1 MRNGAVRGCQAGSQ
15 ASHRKVGRIC
25 CNLTRLPW
33 CFKHMRHL
41 LRQFKFC
48 DQFATKTHVDSWRWS
63 GQNWSLT
70 HRNYVRRHLA
80 ILPRTYSDLRWHF
93 EHQTTKT
100 KDRRI
105 RASEASIKTKPSPF
119 FWSLCNHFQY
129 SESALDWHETIHTC
143 KNFFAP
149 NFWERVEVRSNS
161 DLHSA
166 LS

>member
-1 MRNGAVRGCQAGSQ
+1 MKIEAMRNGAVRGCQPGSQ
-15 ASHRKVGRIC
+15 ASHRKVGRIY

-48 DQFATKTHVDSWRWS
+48 DQTAIKTHVDSWRWS

-93 EHQTTKT
+93 EHHSGQKN
-100 KDRRI
+100 KSI
-105 RASEASIKTKPSPF
+105 RSLDKNEILAFILIPF
-119 FWSLCNHFQY
+119 QSLPIFRKCTRLTRDNSHLQ
-129 SESALDWHETIHTC
+129 D
-143 KNFFAP
+143 FFAP
-149 NFWERVEVRSNS
+149 NFGEKLR
-161 DLHSA
+161 L
-166 LS
+166 LQYLL